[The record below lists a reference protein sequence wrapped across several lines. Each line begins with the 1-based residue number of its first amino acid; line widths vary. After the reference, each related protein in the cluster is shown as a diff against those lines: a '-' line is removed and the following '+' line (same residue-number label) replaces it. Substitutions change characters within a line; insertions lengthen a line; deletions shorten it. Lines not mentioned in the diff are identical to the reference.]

1 MLSKRFTVFLKIL
14 VPVFIL
20 GLSSLA
26 CSFGSDN
33 GNSEL
38 ESTAEALKQTAT
50 ALAIQSTQT
59 SLQTTQAAIQAT
71 ATREPTPQLATAV
84 SALPKPPQPPA
95 QSANPTAAPS
105 TSGGSSYSDF
115 YIVNDSS
122 STTICYVYLS
132 LSTDSEWGYDQLGDS
147 MVVNPGETFTIYSVP
162 SGTYDLLVEDCSENT
177 LYEEYYLDFPNVDT
191 FTLWDDNYTEP
202 LCGNGVCDV
211 YENGGNCPQDCGE
224 SYSGGQVPFTIVN
237 HTSEPICYVW
247 YGPPYSEWIGDMLGD
262 QTIPGW
268 GSLTIYVDPGDYAL
282 SANDCSGDASYSQ
295 MEYVESMS
303 IYSATTWDVD
313 P

>member
-1 MLSKRFTVFLKIL
+1 MLKNRLAVYLKLLI
-14 VPVFIL
+14 PVLIL
-20 GLSSLA
+20 GISSLA
-26 CSFGSDN
+26 CSFG
-33 GNSEL
+33 GNDSNSGL
-38 ESTAEALKQTAT
+38 EATAEALSQTAT

-59 SLQTTQAAIQAT
+59 SLQATQAAIQPT
-71 ATREPTPQLATAV
+71 ATRQPVQQATTE
-84 SALPKPPQPPA
+84 SSLPKPPQPPA
-95 QSANPTAAPS
+95 QSTNPTSAPASSSQIS
-105 TSGGSSYSDF
+105 TGNF

-122 STTICYVYLS
+122 QIICYVYLS
-132 LSTDSEWGYDQLGDS
+132 LSSSSEWGYDQLGDS
-147 MVVNPGETFTIYSVP
+147 AVVNPGETFTIYDVP
-162 SGTYDLLVEDCSENT
+162 YDTYDLLVEDCAENT

-191 FTLWDDNYTEP
+191 FTLWDDNTTEP

-211 YENGGNCPQDCGE
+211 YENGGNCPQDCG
-224 SYSGGQVPFTIVN
+224 SSSSGSQVPLTIVN

-247 YGPPYSEWIGDMLGD
+247 YGPPYSEWIGDALGD

-268 GSLTIYVDPGDYAL
+268 GSLTVYIYPGDYAL
-282 SANDCSGDASYSQ
+282 SANDCSGDAGLSE